1 MNKLIFKFFKK
12 FQGRKI
18 SSEDLKLA
26 FKKALNL
33 GASAQDFLLII
44 NLVKDTKNKKYK
56 LDKKYLIILSAAII
70 YVVVPI
76 DAVSDLIPG
85 VGWIDDATLI
95 GYVARG
101 YAEVL
106 KDYKNFCEN
115 KKNESLDEGIDSSSN
130 SMLNY

>member
-1 MNKLIFKFFKK
+1 MNKLIIQFFKK

-18 SSEDLKLA
+18 SSQDLKLA
-26 FKKALNL
+26 VKKAMNL
-33 GASAQDFLLII
+33 GASAEDLLLIV

-56 LDKKYLIILSAAII
+56 LDKKYLVILSAAII
-70 YVVVPI
+70 YVIAPI
-76 DAVSDLIPG
+76 DAVSDFIPG

-106 KDYKNFCEN
+106 RDYKEFCKN
-115 KKNESLDEGIDSSSN
+115 KKELE
-130 SMLNY
+130 

>member
-1 MNKLIFKFFKK
+1 MDKLIIKFFKK

-18 SSEDLKLA
+18 SSQDLKLA
-26 FKKALNL
+26 LKKAMNL
-33 GASAQDFLLII
+33 GASAEDFLLII
-44 NLVKDTKNKKYK
+44 NLVKDTKNRKYK
-56 LDKKYLIILSAAII
+56 LDKKYLVILTAAII
-70 YVVVPI
+70 YVIVPI

-106 KDYKNFCEN
+106 KDYKDFCN
-115 KKNESLDEGIDSSSN
+115 KKKELTLKWTLCQGHFKKES
-130 SMLNY
+130 

>member
-1 MNKLIFKFFKK
+1 MDKLIIKFFKK

-18 SSEDLKLA
+18 SSQDLKLA
-26 FKKALNL
+26 LKKAMNL
-33 GASAQDFLLII
+33 GA
-44 NLVKDTKNKKYK
+44 
-56 LDKKYLIILSAAII
+56 KYLVILTAAII
-70 YVVVPI
+70 YVIVPI

-106 KDYKNFCEN
+106 KDYKNFCN
-115 KKNESLDEGIDSSSN
+115 KKKELA
-130 SMLNY
+130 

>member
-1 MNKLIFKFFKK
+1 MNKLILKFFKK

-26 FKKALNL
+26 FKKAMNL
-33 GASAQDFLLII
+33 GASAQDFLLIV

-106 KDYKNFCEN
+106 KDYKTFCEN
-115 KKNESLDEGIDSSSN
+115 KKNESLDQDIDSSSN
-130 SMLNY
+130 SMLNC

>member
-1 MNKLIFKFFKK
+1 MNKLIIKFFKK

-26 FKKALNL
+26 LKKAMNL
-33 GASAQDFLLII
+33 GASTEDFLLIV
-44 NLVKDTKNKKYK
+44 NLIKDTKNKKYK
-56 LDKKYLIILSAAII
+56 LDKKYLVILSAAII

-85 VGWIDDATLI
+85 AGWIDDATLI
-95 GYVARG
+95 GYVTRG

-106 KDYKNFCEN
+106 KDYKEFCKN
-115 KKNESLDEGIDSSSN
+115 KSSHN
-130 SMLNY
+130 INNNHEKKELI